1 VLLAARGCARC
12 DRSRSCIFGGMSVTF
27 TPDSL
32 LGEVL
37 AHVLAAQGAPSEIIL
52 AAAAAVFNI
61 GLQTLRDV
69 HEPYVTQLH
78 GGDSPQWSALRQ
90 ALESAGVPPA
100 AIETVLGALALELVH
115 VGLCGSQ
122 QPSQCVATS
131 EVACSSSTAAREVR
145 SSAASAPDA
154 KRESREH
161 VLPPDMINLRT
172 VLLRLERAIV
182 AYDRCANLEKQRAP
196 GYTIAKNWKQR
207 HMPDDCKFWNV
218 LDSPALRQL
227 QACATLLLQANG
239 SFVIQREL
247 FSAAREIDPTLAHT
261 STRSKQPYNPRF

>member
-1 VLLAARGCARC
+1 
-12 DRSRSCIFGGMSVTF
+12 MSVTF

-207 HMPDDCKFWNV
+207 HKKRGFASRKCVMHTRRIATAPYSDMGVKLGGVKVVINSMLFTLPPDPD
-218 LDSPALRQL
+218 AHG
-227 QACATLLLQANG
+227 AATSLSKRG
-239 SFVIQREL
+239 GGTPVHKH
-247 FSAAREIDPTLAHT
+247 AAA
-261 STRSKQPYNPRF
+261 